1 MRKAVNVHLTVEKE
15 DDVLLEVHGLWGGND
30 QADEIAGAR
39 QLAREM
45 SDAVLKKLSLPATS
59 VKKE

>member
-1 MRKAVNVHLTVEKE
+1 MRKAVNIHLTVERGN
-15 DDVLLEVHGLWGGND
+15 DVLLEVHGLWGGND

-39 QLAREM
+39 QLAKEVA
-45 SDAVLKKLSLPATS
+45 SAVLKKLESPAS